1 MIITMISHRDNPVSR
16 SARRAAGVLAL
27 VASLGAIGCSTEEI
41 VSAETP
47 DIVNPENVES
57 PSGAN
62 AVRIGALT
70 RFNLSTSG
78 DESLLLLGGLFADEF
93 NNGDSFIARQ
103 EIDRRSITPEN
114 TFLLAANRTLHR
126 ARIGAAQAIDLLE
139 RYSPT
144 APGWQVAEMHL
155 VQAFAINILAE
166 HYCDGLTFSSVV
178 GGVEEY
184 GTPTTTVAAFE
195 NALQIAT
202 TGLAKVTG
210 TTANDTRVANA
221 LRVLRGR
228 ILLNLNRPADA
239 ATAVT
244 GVPTTY
250 QYLIQHSPNTQANQ
264 FWTFNNSARRY
275 SVSTNEGGT
284 GLNFATAADPRV
296 PVCEGGTAACTSI
309 GVTQAIRDDLSRPL
323 YVQMLWTNNAASV
336 AIIRGQ
342 EARMIEAEAQLRSNN
357 AAGALATINTARAS
371 VTGLAPLADAGS
383 DAARVDQ
390 LFRERAFW
398 NFGRGTRVGDMRR
411 LIRQYNR
418 SANSV
423 FPVGTWHK
431 GGSYSAD
438 VNIPVPLQESNN
450 PNVPSGNT
458 CTNRNP

>member
-1 MIITMISHRDNPVSR
+1 MRIARVIT
-16 SARRAAGVLAL
+16 LAT
-27 VASLGAIGCSTEEI
+27 AIALAGCSTEEI
-41 VSAETP
+41 VSVETP
-47 DIVNPENVES
+47 DIVDPSNVES

-70 RFNLSTSG
+70 RLNLSTSG
-78 DESLLLLGGLFADEF
+78 DEGLFLLGGLFADEF

-139 RYSPT
+139 QYAPT
-144 APGWQVAEMHL
+144 APGWQVAEMHF
-155 VQAFAINILAE
+155 VQAYVINLLAE
-166 HYCDGLTFSSVV
+166 HYCDGLAFSSVV

-184 GTPTTTVAAFE
+184 GAPVTTAAAFDD
-195 NALQIAT
+195 ALQIAT
-202 TGLAKVTG
+202 EGLAKVTG
-210 TTANDTRVANA
+210 TTTNDTRVQNA

-228 ILLNLNRPADA
+228 ILLNLNRAAEA
-239 ATAVT
+239 ATAVA
-244 GVPTTY
+244 GVPTSY
-250 QYLIQHSPNTQANQ
+250 QYVIQHSPNTQSNQ
-264 FWTFNNSARRY
+264 FWAFNNSARRY
-275 SVSTNEGGT
+275 SVSNNEGGT

-296 PVCEGGTAACTSI
+296 PVCEGGTAACTAI

-323 YVQMLWTNNAASV
+323 YVQTLWTNNAASV
-336 AIIRGQ
+336 AIIRGA
-342 EARMIEAEAQLRSNN
+342 EARMIEAEAQLKGGN
-357 AAGALATINTARAS
+357 AAAALATINAARAT
-371 VTGLAPLADAGS
+371 VTGLTPLADAGS
-383 DAARVDQ
+383 DPARVDQ

-418 SANSV
+418 NASSV

-431 GGSYSAD
+431 GGTYSAD

-450 PNVPSGNT
+450 PNIPSGNT
-458 CTNRNP
+458 CTNRDA

>member
-1 MIITMISHRDNPVSR
+1 MRIARVIT
-16 SARRAAGVLAL
+16 LAT
-27 VASLGAIGCSTEEI
+27 AIALAGCSTEEI
-41 VSAETP
+41 VSVETP
-47 DIVNPENVES
+47 DIVDPSNVES

-70 RFNLSTSG
+70 RLNLSTSG
-78 DESLLLLGGLFADEF
+78 DEGLFLLGGLFADEF

-139 RYSPT
+139 QYAPT
-144 APGWQVAEMHL
+144 APGWQVAEMHF
-155 VQAFAINILAE
+155 VQAYVINLLAE
-166 HYCDGLTFSSVV
+166 HYCDGLAFSSVV

-184 GTPTTTVAAFE
+184 GAPVTTAAAFDD
-195 NALQIAT
+195 ALQIAT
-202 TGLAKVTG
+202 EGLAKVTG
-210 TTANDTRVANA
+210 TTTNDTRVQNA

-228 ILLNLNRPADA
+228 ILLNLNRAAEA
-239 ATAVT
+239 ATAVA
-244 GVPTTY
+244 GVPTSY
-250 QYLIQHSPNTQANQ
+250 QYVIQHSPNTQSNQ
-264 FWTFNNSARRY
+264 FWAFNNSARRY
-275 SVSTNEGGT
+275 SVSNNEGGT

-296 PVCEGGTAACTSI
+296 PVCEGGTAACTAI

-323 YVQMLWTNNAASV
+323 YVQTLWTNNAASV
-336 AIIRGQ
+336 AIIRGA
-342 EARMIEAEAQLRSNN
+342 EARMIEAEAQLKGGN
-357 AAGALATINTARAS
+357 AAGALATINAARAT
-371 VTGLAPLADAGS
+371 VTGLTPLADAGS
-383 DAARVDQ
+383 DPARVDQ

-418 SANSV
+418 NASSV

-431 GGSYSAD
+431 GGTYSAD

-450 PNVPSGNT
+450 PNIPSGNT
-458 CTNRNP
+458 CTNRDA

>member
-1 MIITMISHRDNPVSR
+1 MTL
-16 SARRAAGVLAL
+16 ARVVALAAVIALA
-27 VASLGAIGCSTEEI
+27 GCSTEEI
-41 VSAETP
+41 VSVETP
-47 DIVNPENVES
+47 DIVDPTNVES
-57 PSGAN
+57 ASGAN

-70 RFNLSTSG
+70 RLNLSTSG
-78 DESLLLLGGLFADEF
+78 DEGLFLLGGLFADEF

-114 TFLLAANRTLHR
+114 TFLLAANRTMHR

-139 RYSPT
+139 RYAPT
-144 APGWQVAEMHL
+144 APGWQVAEMHF
-155 VQAFAINILAE
+155 VQAYVINLLAE
-166 HYCDGLTFSSVV
+166 HYCDGLAFSSVV

-184 GTPTTTVAAFE
+184 GAPVTTAAAFE

-202 TGLAKVTG
+202 EGLAKVTG
-210 TTANDTRVANA
+210 TTTNDTRVQNA

-228 ILLNLNRPADA
+228 ILLNLNRAAEA
-239 ATAVT
+239 ATAVS
-244 GVPTTY
+244 GVPTNY
-250 QYLIQHSPNTQANQ
+250 QYLVQHSPNTQSNQ
-264 FWTFNNSARRY
+264 FWAFNNSARRY
-275 SVSTNEGGT
+275 SVSNNEGGT

-296 PVCEGGTAACTSI
+296 PVCEGGTAACTAI

-336 AIIRGQ
+336 AIIRGA
-342 EARMIEAEAQLRSNN
+342 EARMIEAEAQLKAGN
-357 AAGALATINTARAS
+357 AAGALATINAARAT

-383 DAARVDQ
+383 EAARVDQ

-418 SANSV
+418 SASSV

-438 VNIPVPLQESNN
+438 VNIPVPLQEANN

-458 CTNRNP
+458 CTSRDA

>member
-1 MIITMISHRDNPVSR
+1 MTSNIETSVM
-16 SARRAAGVLAL
+16 RAAMRVAGTVSLAAA
-27 VASLGAIGCSTEEI
+27 VALAACSSEEI
-41 VSAETP
+41 VSVETP
-47 DIVNPENVES
+47 DIVDPTSVES
-57 PSGAN
+57 ASGAN

-70 RFNLSTSG
+70 RLNFSTSG

-126 ARIGAAQAIDLLE
+126 ARIGAAQAIDLLT
-139 RYSPT
+139 RYAPT
-144 APGWQVAEMHL
+144 APGWQVAEMYF
-155 VQAFAINILAE
+155 VQAYVINILAE
-166 HYCDGLTFSSVV
+166 HYCDGLTFSTLVN
-178 GGVEEY
+178 GVEEY
-184 GTPTTTVAAFE
+184 GTPTTTAAAFE
-195 NALQIAT
+195 NALQLAT
-202 TGLAKVTG
+202 DGLAKVTG
-210 TTANDTRVANA
+210 ATANDTRVQNA

-239 ATAVT
+239 ATAVS
-244 GVPTTY
+244 GVPTSF
-250 QYLIQHSPNTQANQ
+250 QYLIQHSPNTQSNQ
-264 FWTFNNSARRY
+264 FWAFNNSARRY

-296 PVCEGGTAACTSI
+296 PVCEGGTSACTAI

-336 AIIRGQ
+336 SIIRGP

-357 AAGALATINTARAS
+357 AAGALATINAARAT
-371 VTGLAPLADAGS
+371 VTGLAPLTDAGS
-383 DAARVDQ
+383 EAARVDQ

-398 NFGRGTRVGDMRR
+398 NFGRGTRVGDLRR

-423 FPVGTWHK
+423 FPVGNWHK

-438 VNIPVPLQESNN
+438 VNIPVPLQEANN

>member
-1 MIITMISHRDNPVSR
+1 MRIARVIT
-16 SARRAAGVLAL
+16 LAT
-27 VASLGAIGCSTEEI
+27 AIALAGCSTEEI
-41 VSAETP
+41 VSVETP
-47 DIVNPENVES
+47 DIVDPSNVES

-70 RFNLSTSG
+70 RLNLSTSG
-78 DESLLLLGGLFADEF
+78 DEGLFLLGGLFADEF

-139 RYSPT
+139 QYAPT
-144 APGWQVAEMHL
+144 APGWQVAEMHF
-155 VQAFAINILAE
+155 VQAYVINLLAE
-166 HYCDGLTFSSVV
+166 HYCDGLAFSSVV

-184 GTPTTTVAAFE
+184 GAPVTTAAAFDD
-195 NALQIAT
+195 ALQIAT
-202 TGLAKVTG
+202 EGLAKVTG
-210 TTANDTRVANA
+210 TTTNDTRVQNA

-228 ILLNLNRPADA
+228 ILLNLNRAAEA
-239 ATAVT
+239 ATAVA
-244 GVPTTY
+244 GVPTSY
-250 QYLIQHSPNTQANQ
+250 QYVIQHSPNTQSNQ
-264 FWTFNNSARRY
+264 FWAFNNSARRY
-275 SVSTNEGGT
+275 SVSNNEGGT

-296 PVCEGGTAACTSI
+296 PVCEGGTAACTAI

-323 YVQMLWTNNAASV
+323 YVQTLWTNNAASV
-336 AIIRGQ
+336 AIIRGA
-342 EARMIEAEAQLRSNN
+342 EARMIEAEAQLKGGN
-357 AAGALATINTARAS
+357 AAGALATINAARAT
-371 VTGLAPLADAGS
+371 VTGLTPLADAGS
-383 DAARVDQ
+383 DPARVDQ

-418 SANSV
+418 SASSV

-431 GGSYSAD
+431 GGTYSAD

-450 PNVPSGNT
+450 PNIPSGNT
-458 CTNRNP
+458 CTNRDA

>member
-1 MIITMISHRDNPVSR
+1 MRIARVITLATAI
-16 SARRAAGVLAL
+16 AL
-27 VASLGAIGCSTEEI
+27 VGCSTEDI
-41 VSAETP
+41 VSVETP
-47 DIVNPENVES
+47 DIVDPSNVES

-70 RFNLSTSG
+70 RLNLSTSG
-78 DESLLLLGGLFADEF
+78 DEGLFLLGGLFADEF

-139 RYSPT
+139 QYAPT
-144 APGWQVAEMHL
+144 APGWQVAEMHF
-155 VQAFAINILAE
+155 VQAYVINLLAE
-166 HYCDGLTFSSVV
+166 HYCDGLAFSSVV

-184 GTPTTTVAAFE
+184 GAPITTAAAFD

-202 TGLAKVTG
+202 EGLAKVTG
-210 TTANDTRVANA
+210 TTTNDTRVQNA

-228 ILLNLNRPADA
+228 ILLNLNRAAEA
-239 ATAVT
+239 ATAVA
-244 GVPTTY
+244 GVPTSY
-250 QYLIQHSPNTQANQ
+250 QYVIQHSPNTQSNQ
-264 FWTFNNSARRY
+264 FWAFNNSARRY
-275 SVSTNEGGT
+275 SVSNNEGGT

-296 PVCEGGTAACTSI
+296 PVCEGGTAACTAI

-323 YVQMLWTNNAASV
+323 YVQTLWTNNAASV
-336 AIIRGQ
+336 AIIRGA
-342 EARMIEAEAQLRSNN
+342 EARMIEAEAQLKGGN
-357 AAGALATINTARAS
+357 AAGALATINAARAT
-371 VTGLAPLADAGS
+371 VTGLTPLADAGS
-383 DAARVDQ
+383 DPARVDQ

-418 SANSV
+418 NASSV

-431 GGSYSAD
+431 GGTYSAD

-450 PNVPSGNT
+450 PNIPSGNT
-458 CTNRNP
+458 CTNRDA

>member
-1 MIITMISHRDNPVSR
+1 MRI
-16 SARRAAGVLAL
+16 ARVFTLAT
-27 VASLGAIGCSTEEI
+27 AIALAGCSTDEI
-41 VSAETP
+41 VSVETP
-47 DIVNPENVES
+47 DIVDPSNVES

-70 RFNLSTSG
+70 RLNLSTSG
-78 DESLLLLGGLFADEF
+78 DEGLFLLGGLFADEF

-139 RYSPT
+139 QYAPT
-144 APGWQVAEMHL
+144 APGWQVAEMHF
-155 VQAFAINILAE
+155 VQAYVINLLAE
-166 HYCDGLTFSSVV
+166 HYCDGLAFSSVV

-184 GTPTTTVAAFE
+184 GAPVTTAAAFDD
-195 NALQIAT
+195 ALQIAT
-202 TGLAKVTG
+202 EGLAKVTG
-210 TTANDTRVANA
+210 TTTNDTRVQNA

-228 ILLNLNRPADA
+228 ILLNLNRAAEA
-239 ATAVT
+239 ATSVA
-244 GVPTTY
+244 GVPTSC
-250 QYLIQHSPNTQANQ
+250 QYVIQHSPNTQSNQ
-264 FWTFNNSARRY
+264 FWAFNNSARRY
-275 SVSTNEGGT
+275 SVSNNEGGT

-296 PVCEGGTAACTSI
+296 PVCEGGTAACTAI

-323 YVQMLWTNNAASV
+323 YVQTLWTNNAASV
-336 AIIRGQ
+336 AIIRGA
-342 EARMIEAEAQLRSNN
+342 EARMIEAEAQLKGGN
-357 AAGALATINTARAS
+357 AAGALATINAARAT
-371 VTGLAPLADAGS
+371 VTGLTPLADAGS
-383 DAARVDQ
+383 DPARVDQ

-418 SANSV
+418 NASSV

-431 GGSYSAD
+431 GGTYSAD

-450 PNVPSGNT
+450 PNIPSGNT
-458 CTNRNP
+458 CTNRDA

>member
-1 MIITMISHRDNPVSR
+1 MRIARVIT
-16 SARRAAGVLAL
+16 LAT
-27 VASLGAIGCSTEEI
+27 AIALAGCSTEEI
-41 VSAETP
+41 VSVETP
-47 DIVNPENVES
+47 DIVDPSNVES

-70 RFNLSTSG
+70 RLNLSTSG
-78 DESLLLLGGLFADEF
+78 DEGLFLLGGLFADEF

-139 RYSPT
+139 QYAPT
-144 APGWQVAEMHL
+144 APGWQVAEMHF
-155 VQAFAINILAE
+155 VQAYVINLLAE
-166 HYCDGLTFSSVV
+166 HYCDGLAFSSVV

-184 GTPTTTVAAFE
+184 GTPVTTAAAFDD
-195 NALQIAT
+195 ALQIAT
-202 TGLAKVTG
+202 EGLAKVTG
-210 TTANDTRVANA
+210 TTTNDTRVQNA

-228 ILLNLNRPADA
+228 ILLNLNRAAEA
-239 ATAVT
+239 ATAVA
-244 GVPTTY
+244 GVPTSY
-250 QYLIQHSPNTQANQ
+250 QYLIQHSPNTQSNQ
-264 FWTFNNSARRY
+264 FWAFNNSARRY
-275 SVSTNEGGT
+275 SVSNNEGGT

-296 PVCEGGTAACTSI
+296 PVCEGGTAACTAI

-323 YVQMLWTNNAASV
+323 YVQTLWTNNAASV
-336 AIIRGQ
+336 AIIRGA
-342 EARMIEAEAQLRSNN
+342 EARMIEAEAQLKGGN
-357 AAGALATINTARAS
+357 AAGALATINAARAT
-371 VTGLAPLADAGS
+371 VTGLTPLADAGS
-383 DAARVDQ
+383 DPARVDQ

-418 SANSV
+418 NASSV

-431 GGSYSAD
+431 GGTYSAD

-450 PNVPSGNT
+450 PNIPSGNT
-458 CTNRNP
+458 CTNRDA